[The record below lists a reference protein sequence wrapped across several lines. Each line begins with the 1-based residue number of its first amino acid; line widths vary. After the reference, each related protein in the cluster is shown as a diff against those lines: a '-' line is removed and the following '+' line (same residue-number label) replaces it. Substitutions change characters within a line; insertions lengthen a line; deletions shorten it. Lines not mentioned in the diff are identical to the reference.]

1 MTDLILK
8 LFSSDWWELYLTIT
22 SLDFLFCLCL
32 IWRYNRLHK
41 NWIFYAYNALCW
53 NNGRTPFHVKN
64 NIRNSSYCLILVK
77 KKETNAIAKVYK
89 CKIYNSYWFNRAEGR
104 NKDFSDGASTQKRG
118 RRIYYSAEYSSKLH
132 ENEEN
137 EAIGSEKSLII
148 RVKGGN

>member
-1 MTDLILK
+1 MTDSILK

-41 NWIFYAYNALCW
+41 NWIFYAYNALCL

-89 CKIYNSYWFNRAEGR
+89 CKIYNSYWFNGGGR
-104 NKDFSDGASTQKRG
+104 GGSRISQIGRQPKKGEANLLFGGIFFKTAWKWRKWGHRKWKISDHKD
-118 RRIYYSAEYSSKLH
+118 
-132 ENEEN
+132 
-137 EAIGSEKSLII
+137 
-148 RVKGGN
+148 